1 MWWVRKLRLESFG
14 DMAGVPQPINGEA
27 GIRPSGVGHCPL
39 CHQAIS
45 GGQSQV
51 CFWSPCC
58 QPRATGRLSLPAQS
72 TGGCSEQEGSEAPKG
87 SGPSCAWP
95 RSLKPQVSPSPPST
109 DTGPCSREHGEPGDP
124 PRRPAAAWV
133 HLTPAA
139 NTDKEVATRS
149 GQSRPARHPVQIQ
162 CDS

>member
-1 MWWVRKLRLESFG
+1 MNHLETWPGFLSQSMGKLGSGPRGWVT
-14 DMAGVPQPINGEA
+14 VPSATKRSVGGKVRFA
-27 GIRPSGVGHCPL
+27 SGRPAASLVQQG
-39 CHQAIS
+39 A
-45 GGQSQV
+45 
-51 CFWSPCC
+51 SPF
-58 QPRATGRLSLPAQS
+58 PHRAR
-72 TGGCSEQEGSEAPKG
+72 GGCSEQEGSEAPME